1 MRLKANT
8 PRSGVTVSRVLQGL
22 TFMAIAQCASAA
34 PTSLP
39 SEEGVLKLSNVKI
52 QTATPQQIAAINA
65 PAKPAAKPGF
75 RAYKDPVTGNLIEQP
90 DENVNEPQA
99 TSALSKSGFA
109 PGAKAVSTSKSGKAI
124 LLDDSF
130 MSNAIVTKNASG
142 KLDLDCVTGDH
153 AKSLPNSKT
162 AKAHKHD
169 N

>member
-1 MRLKANT
+1 MRLKVNT
-8 PRSGVTVSRVLQGL
+8 PRSGVTISRVLQGL
-22 TFMAIAQCASAA
+22 IFMASAQCAFAA
-34 PTSLP
+34 PASPP
-39 SEEGVLKLSNVKI
+39 SDEGVLKLPNVKI

-65 PAKPAAKPGF
+65 PLKQTAKPGF

-90 DENVNEPQA
+90 DDDANEPQA
-99 TSALSKSGFA
+99 AAPLSKSGPA
-109 PGAKAVSTSKSGKAI
+109 SGAKAVSTSKSGKAI
-124 LLDDSF
+124 MLDDSF
-130 MSNAIVTKNASG
+130 MSNAIVTKDASG